1 MFRFGDSRM
10 YLLSANMTYKL
21 LSMIVEYSLM
31 GHKKKQVLFCWLK
44 NGNFKLVGH
53 MLRGSASDS

>member
-1 MFRFGDSRM
+1 M
-10 YLLSANMTYKL
+10 YLLSANMTYKQ
-21 LSMIVEYSLM
+21 LSMTVEFSLM

-44 NGNFKLVGH
+44 NGNFKLAGH